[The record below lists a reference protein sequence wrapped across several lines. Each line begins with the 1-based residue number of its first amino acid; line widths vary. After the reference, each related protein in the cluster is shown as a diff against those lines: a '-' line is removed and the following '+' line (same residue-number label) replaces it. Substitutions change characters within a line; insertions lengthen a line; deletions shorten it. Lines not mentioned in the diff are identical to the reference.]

1 MRTIY
6 ISQNIKYLRKQKK
19 ITQEELGKLVG
30 VKKAAVST
38 YEIGRNYP
46 SVESL
51 LQIVELFQVNMEDF
65 FFKDLS
71 REKPSNRVE
80 EPIVGYQDDFSRL
93 MMSRIKELE
102 REIKENAPNLARR
115 LEL

>member
-1 MRTIY
+1 MRKIH
-6 ISQNIKYLRKQKK
+6 ISQNIKHLRKQKK
-19 ITQEELGKLVG
+19 ITQEELGRMIG

-51 LQIVELFQVNMEDF
+51 LKMVDLFEINMEDF
-65 FFKDLS
+65 FYKDLS
-71 REKPSNRVE
+71 VDEQSDRVE
-80 EPIVGYQDDFSRL
+80 EPQISYHDNFSRL
-93 MMSRIKELE
+93 MMGRIKELE
-102 REIKENAPNLARR
+102 REIKEHAPELAKR